1 MMAKD
6 PTNTQI
12 VELLERLGDLLESQD
27 DNPFRVR
34 AYREGAQTL
43 RETKQHISEFIRQDR
58 LDDLMALPNIGE
70 GIAAVIGE
78 YVTSGKSTLLDDLQ
92 AQESPTAEF
101 ARVPGIGEELAQ
113 RIADQL
119 DIKTLPELEEAAHD
133 GRLKRVEG
141 FGKRRVEAVLTS
153 LAGMLSQTA
162 RRTQRERQTGDQ
174 KEGKSES
181 RPSVELLLKVD
192 ANYRTRAKDGALRKI
207 RPRRFNPK
215 NEAWLPVM
223 DMQQDGWKFTALY
236 SNTAQAHKLEKTDDW
251 VVIYYQKDGKERQN
265 TVVTETQGPLKGKRV
280 VRGRALENERYY
292 SAAASSG

>member
-1 MMAKD
+1 MAKD

-12 VELLERLGDLLESQD
+12 ADLLERLADLLEAQD

-43 RETKQHISEFIRQDR
+43 RETKHRVSDFIRQDR
-58 LDDLMALPNIGE
+58 LDDLKALPNIGD

-78 YVTSGKSTLLDDLQ
+78 YVTSGKSTLLDDVQ
-92 AQESPTAEF
+92 AKESPTAVF

-133 GRLKRVEG
+133 GRLARVEG
-141 FGKRRVEAVLTS
+141 FGSRRIEAVLTS

-162 RRTQRERQTGDQ
+162 RRTQRERQTSDQ
-174 KEGKSES
+174 KKSKAES

-192 ANYRTRAKDGALRKI
+192 EEYRKRAKAGELRKI
-207 RPRRFNPK
+207 TPRRFNPTNK
-215 NEAWLPVM
+215 AWLPVM
-223 DMQQDGWKFTALY
+223 DTKRDGWKFTALY

-265 TVVTETQGPLKGKRV
+265 TVVTETQGSLKGKRV
-280 VRGRALENERYY
+280 VRGRALENQRFYE
-292 SAAASSG
+292 AAAA